1 MNKYNFSDILSE
13 LKNKIDIEDIFIGSY
28 KAYVHSI
35 FPNLFI
41 TSSTDL
47 VKNLDNKMKNAG
59 CKKINNFNL

>member
-1 MNKYNFSDILSE
+1 MDILI
-13 LKNKIDIEDIFIGSY
+13 LKKV

-35 FPNLFI
+35 FPNFFI

-59 CKKINNFNL
+59 CKK